1 MIAIFVAIPIA
12 IILLALIPL
21 TLRTKGESLIASEDI
36 EKENH
41 TTWKTVIKGLIPLWI
56 LVAINV
62 PAIIG
67 LVRLWGEASDT
78 SGLSGQAGLMAIGAG
93 FGVVALIVA
102 LFVFDLI
109 YLVVWAYLAWK

>member
-21 TLRTKGESLIASEDI
+21 TLRTKGKSLVASEDI
-36 EKENH
+36 GKENH
-41 TTWKTVIKGLIPLWI
+41 TTWKTVIKSLIPLWI
-56 LVAINV
+56 LISINV

-67 LVRLWGEASDT
+67 LVRMFREASDT

-93 FGVVALIVA
+93 LGVVALIAA
-102 LFVFDLI
+102 LIVFDLI
-109 YLVVWAYLAWK
+109 YLVVWAFLA